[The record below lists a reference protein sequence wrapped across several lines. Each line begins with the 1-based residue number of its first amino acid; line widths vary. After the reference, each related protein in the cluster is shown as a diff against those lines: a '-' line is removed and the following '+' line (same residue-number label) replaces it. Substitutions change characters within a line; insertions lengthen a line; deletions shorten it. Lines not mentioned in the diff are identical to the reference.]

1 MQEAEIVM
9 LEESFAEVA
18 AVREQAAE
26 LFYERLFVH
35 DPSLRAMFSN
45 TDMKEQGRKLMAA
58 LSLVVISLRKLDSVV
73 PALEM
78 LAVKHGGYG
87 VRDEHYATVGKALIE
102 TLSLFMDL
110 RLRNSCQR
118 HDGRG
123 QYQQFARAVAP
134 FALSSRTDSK
144 REYRRSIADENTG
157 WILNGNRP
165 AGNWPE
171 RFVLHRQ
178 LLIGRPLML

>member
-58 LSLVVISLRKLDSVV
+58 LSLVVMSLRKLDSVV

-102 TLSLFMDL
+102 TLSLF
-110 RLRNSCQR
+110 
-118 HDGRG
+118 
-123 QYQQFARAVAP
+123 FANRFTP
-134 FALSSRTDSK
+134 
-144 REYRRSIADENTG
+144 EYRRVWTFAYETVASVMMAAANTS
-157 WILNGNRP
+157 NSQ
-165 AGNWPE
+165 E
-171 RFVLHRQ
+171 
-178 LLIGRPLML
+178 PLRRLP